1 MLPKKELNAKI
12 AGIRKSMAALRENI
26 HVVLCNAAG
35 HAYQHGDVTAFD
47 RLFAALS
54 GANRKQVAKWVNEYG
69 FAMLQKDGTFRLN
82 KAAKTKADFIDGAAV
97 VEYLL
102 DNAMPWYAEE
112 PSAADIVKELDVAA
126 RIKSLAS
133 QIKNAANKN
142 TTVKIEDIALAQ
154 AMAELRDALR
164 LQHVSG
170 NRGAS
175 TAATDAA
182 SITVD
187 SRTLEQPERRAA

>member
-1 MLPKKELNAKI
+1 MLSKKELNAKI
-12 AGIRKSMAALRENI
+12 AGIRKSMAAIRENI

-35 HAYQHGDVTAFD
+35 HAYEHGDVTAFT
-47 RLFAALS
+47 RLFDALS

-69 FAMLQKDGTFRLN
+69 FAMLENDGTFRFN
-82 KAAKTKADFIDGAAV
+82 KAAKQKADFVDGAAV

-102 DNAMPWYAEE
+102 DNAMPWYADE

-142 TTVKIEDIALAQ
+142 TTVKIEDTALAQ
-154 AMAELRDALR
+154 AMGELRDALR
-164 LQHVSG
+164 LQHISG

-182 SITVD
+182 QITVD
-187 SRTLEQPERRAA
+187 SRTLEEPARAA